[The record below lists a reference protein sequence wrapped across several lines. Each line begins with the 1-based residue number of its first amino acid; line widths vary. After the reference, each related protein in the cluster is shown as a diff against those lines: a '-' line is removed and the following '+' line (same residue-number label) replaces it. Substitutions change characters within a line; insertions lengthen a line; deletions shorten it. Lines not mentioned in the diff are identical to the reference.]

1 MFRLL
6 AANLK
11 VGKPSLAPLSVSY
24 PRHPWCQQRRRGLF
38 PCSQE
43 RGRAVLN
50 PSLLPCRLQPLPLP
64 LLSRRRDR
72 EGSGTTACIHVSPVQ
87 EGAGTTSWAQ
97 CPSGS
102 GRRQLT

>member
-1 MFRLL
+1 MFGLL

-11 VGKPSLAPLSVSY
+11 VGIPSLAPLSVSY
-24 PRHPWCQQRRRGLF
+24 PRHPWCQRRRRGLL

-43 RGRAVLN
+43 QGRAVLN

-64 LLSRRRDR
+64 LLSRRREG
-72 EGSGTTACIHVSPVQ
+72 EGSAQPRVHVLPIQ

>member
-1 MFRLL
+1 MFGLL

-11 VGKPSLAPLSVSY
+11 VGIPSLAPLSVSY
-24 PRHPWCQQRRRGLF
+24 PRHPWCQQRRRSLL

-64 LLSRRRDR
+64 LLSRRREG
-72 EGSGTTACIHVSPVQ
+72 EGS
-87 EGAGTTSWAQ
+87 AQ
-97 CPSGS
+97 PRVHMCYRFKKVRARHRGHSVRLGLGGGS
-102 GRRQLT
+102 